1 MSFHPLALTL
11 AVAMTRRVASLTY
24 IGAIIATSALAAALL
39 GACSGVPLTSIPK
52 LLRLSGQLLDANPAE
67 FRVAVQLDAR
77 MAPTPGGA
85 PVMEVVIEPAVPGA
99 FEVVNKKLPMRLVN
113 GQAGSATAT
122 AADTT
127 ALRSFGLQAAPPG
140 RRWLIYSFTPESQA
154 ELVRVQTT
162 AKRLQQDKQTGS
174 GPGKGGGKTY
184 IGIAQEGIAARD
196 PAFANTRW
204 ESWLQTRQSEGF
216 YELWSGTVGS
226 LLKQAGRPK
235 AEAADAR

>member
-1 MSFHPLALTL
+1 MSFHPLALAL
-11 AVAMTRRVASLTY
+11 ALALAPALTRRVAGLTSV
-24 IGAIIATSALAAALL
+24 GAIIVTSALAAALL

-52 LLRLSGQLLDANPAE
+52 LLRLSSQLLDANPAE
-67 FRVAVQLDAR
+67 FRVAIQLDAR

-113 GQAGSATAT
+113 GQAGPATAT
-122 AADTT
+122 ATATDTT

-154 ELVRVQTT
+154 ELVRIQT
-162 AKRLQQDKQTGS
+162 AVKRLQQDKQAGS

-216 YELWSGTVGS
+216 YELWSGTVGA

-235 AEAADAR
+235 E

>member
-1 MSFHPLALTL
+1 MSFHPLALAL
-11 AVAMTRRVASLTY
+11 ALARRVAGPTS

-52 LLRLSGQLLDANPAE
+52 LLRLSSQLLDANPAE
-67 FRVAVQLDAR
+67 FRVAIQLDAR

-99 FEVVNKKLPMRLVN
+99 FEVIDKKLPMRLVN
-113 GQAGSATAT
+113 GQAGPSTATAT
-122 AADTT
+122 DTT

-154 ELVRVQTT
+154 ELVRIQT
-162 AKRLQQDKQTGS
+162 AVKRRQQDKQAGS

-196 PAFANTRW
+196 PAFANTHW

-216 YELWSGTVGS
+216 YELWSGTVGA

-235 AEAADAR
+235 E

>member
-1 MSFHPLALTL
+1 MSFHPL

-24 IGAIIATSALAAALL
+24 IGTIIATCALAAALL

-113 GQAGSATAT
+113 GQASPSTATAT
-122 AADTT
+122 DTT